1 LSKRLKERIIARV
14 HAQKRLQIL
23 LIKKVYPDIFRD
35 ASAHLPNNRK
45 QEILM
50 SLICP
55 QCSQANQESTTFC
68 RTCGYRFQGNEKEV
82 GEEATIR
89 QAHLTNVPADA
100 DPSDTLKSGLSP
112 VAQPTPVILPPQ
124 PQVQPAPGGPAYG
137 ASTGYGAP
145 AQPTPGQGPFFSQPI
160 PPAQG
165 AYAPQQQQ
173 QMYGQYPPQGNY
185 GAPVPQQGPAAPST
199 LATLQR
205 AFAGKG
211 TPVRHQSWLV
221 ESKQVPP
228 QTLNSAFIANLQKQG
243 VMGVTVGQER
253 LREQG
258 VVMEERDYVK
268 VRYGASAV
276 FVYIAPMGQNL
287 YISRT
292 STIQQPYSRVRIAV
306 LATLAVLMLISLL
319 LFVVTNSGGS
329 GFLSALNLF
338 FKYAFFGLLF
348 FFIIAVLRSLVF
360 QLTDNDFLAILR
372 PNRLSDFSLD
382 ALASIE
388 QTTDKALRVTLQ
400 ETGLD
405 ADAIQLVQSST
416 PQQALHRI

>member
-1 LSKRLKERIIARV
+1 
-14 HAQKRLQIL
+14 
-23 LIKKVYPDIFRD
+23 
-35 ASAHLPNNRK
+35 
-45 QEILM
+45 M

-55 QCSQANQESTTFC
+55 QCSQVNQESTVFC
-68 RTCGYRFQGNEKEV
+68 RTCGYRFQGNEQEV
-82 GEEATIR
+82 DADATMR
-89 QAHLTNVPADA
+89 QPQLTGVPADA
-100 DPSDTLKSGLSP
+100 DPSDTLKPGSPP
-112 VAQPTPVILPPQ
+112 VAQPTPMVLPPPQ
-124 PQVQPAPGGPAYG
+124 PQGPAYG
-137 ASTGYGAP
+137 ASAGYGAP
-145 AQPTPGQGPFFSQPI
+145 VQPAQGQSPFFSQQI

-173 QMYGQYPPQGNY
+173 QVYGQYPNQGNY

-205 AFAGKG
+205 GFAGKG
-211 TPVRHQSWLV
+211 TPVHHQSWLL
-221 ESKQVPP
+221 EGKQVSP
-228 QTLNSAFIANLQKQG
+228 QTLNSAFITNLQKQG
-243 VMGVTVGQER
+243 VMGVTVGPER

-258 VVMEERDYVK
+258 AVMEERDYVK
-268 VRYGASAV
+268 VRYGASSV

-319 LFVVTNSGGS
+319 LFAVINPSAAIDATTGS
-329 GFLSALNLF
+329 PGAFGFLDVLKIF
-338 FKYAFFGLLF
+338 FQYAFFGLFF
-348 FFIIAVLRSLVF
+348 FFIIAALRSLVF
-360 QLTDNDFLAILR
+360 WLTDNDFLAILR

-382 ALASIE
+382 ALSSIE

-400 ETGLD
+400 EAGLD
-405 ADAIQLVQSST
+405 ADAITLVQRAT

>member
-1 LSKRLKERIIARV
+1 
-14 HAQKRLQIL
+14 
-23 LIKKVYPDIFRD
+23 
-35 ASAHLPNNRK
+35 
-45 QEILM
+45 M

-55 QCSQANQESTTFC
+55 QCSQVNQESTIFC
-68 RTCGYRFQGNEKEV
+68 RTCGYRFQGNEKGV
-82 GEEATIR
+82 SEEATIR
-89 QAHLTNVPADA
+89 QANLTNVLADA

-112 VAQPTPVILPPQ
+112 AAQPTPVILPPQ
-124 PQVQPAPGGPAYG
+124 PQVQPVPSGPAYG

-145 AQPTPGQGPFFSQPI
+145 AQPTPGQSPFFSQPI

-185 GAPVPQQGPAAPST
+185 GAPVPQQQSPATPST
-199 LATLQR
+199 LGTLQR

-268 VRYGASAV
+268 VRYGSSAV

-319 LFVVTNSGGS
+319 LFAVTNSGAS
-329 GFLSALNLF
+329 GFLDTLNAF
-338 FKYAFFGLLF
+338 FNYAFFGLLF

-400 ETGLD
+400 EAGLD
-405 ADAIQLVQSST
+405 ADAIQLAQSST